1 MHPSRS
7 VLLGLSLLCAGCS
20 PYSYSKEVASISDGV
35 NKVAGAFS
43 AGYDNLAEDRAKRV
57 ETTILDTR
65 PRVLTAPSCDR
76 VLPPPGGFSPCALY
90 VFGTPEPSLS
100 PAEQTRAETTKYIKH
115 LKDYANALAAVT
127 NAADRSAYDA
137 AVAQLSG
144 AIGGLAQAANPVAPG
159 IGAVAPAAV
168 NLLGWLF
175 GTALD
180 QQRYESLRR
189 AVTAVGMPLPD
200 DTNPDPN
207 SPIRVVARTFGK
219 GLLMLKV
226 ARLTV
231 LQNEVAALVR
241 GLNTRGYSDEAY
253 RRRLTETQT
262 TLAVLDAL
270 RRSDPIGVTADLA
283 DAHDKLVLAI
293 NDPGRNYASLIKAV
307 GDFHDKAS
315 ALQAAMA
322 AMSKSPASTKG
333 N

>member
-1 MHPSRS
+1 MHSSRNL
-7 VLLGLSLLCAGCS
+7 LLGLSLFCAGCS
-20 PYSYSKEVASISDGV
+20 SYGFSKEVASISDGV
-35 NKVAGAFS
+35 NKVSDALF
-43 AGYDNLAEDRAKRV
+43 AGYDNLAADRAQRV
-57 ETTILDTR
+57 QTTILDTR
-65 PRVLTAPSCDR
+65 PRVMTAVSCDQ
-76 VLPPPGGFSPCALY
+76 VLPPPGGFSPCALF

-100 PAEQTRAETTKYIKH
+100 DAEKTRAATTKYIKH

-189 AVTAVGMPLPD
+189 AVTAVGMPLAD
-200 DTNPDPN
+200 DTNRDPN
-207 SPIRVVARTFGK
+207 SPIRVVTRAFGK
-219 GLLMLKV
+219 GLQMLRI
-226 ARLTV
+226 ARLEV
-231 LQNEVAALVR
+231 LQNETAALVR
-241 GLNTRGYSDEAY
+241 GLNTRSYNEEAY
-253 RRRLTETQT
+253 RRRLTEAQT

-270 RRSDPIGVTADLA
+270 RRSDPVGTTADLA
-283 DAHDKLVLAI
+283 DAHDKLVLAV
-293 NDPGRNYASLIKAV
+293 NDPGRNYASLMKAV
-307 GDFHDKAS
+307 GDFYEKAS

-322 AMSKSPASTKG
+322 AMSKSPASPKG